1 MEEKA
6 MRCGSLLL
14 QIADAEFP
22 KERNLREFI
31 WENLEEVGT
40 VLAEDIE
47 WYQKMP
53 EEDVARDYIWYMLKH
68 LEF

>member
-1 MEEKA
+1 MEENA
-6 MRCGSLLL
+6 MRCGNLLL

-31 WENLEEVGT
+31 RANLEEVGT

-47 WYQKMP
+47 WHQKMP
-53 EEDVARDYIWYMLKH
+53 EEDVARDYICYMLKH

>member
-31 WENLEEVGT
+31 RENLEEVGT

-47 WYQKMP
+47 QYQKMP
-53 EEDVARDYIWYMLKH
+53 PEDVARDYIWYMLKH